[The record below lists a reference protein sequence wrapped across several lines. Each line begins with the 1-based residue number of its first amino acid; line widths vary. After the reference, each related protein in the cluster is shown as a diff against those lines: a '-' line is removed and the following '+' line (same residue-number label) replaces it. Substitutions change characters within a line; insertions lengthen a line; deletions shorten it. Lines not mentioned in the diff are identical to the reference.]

1 MIVNHSI
8 NIVVEL
14 MLFSVFIN
22 DLFLCNKK
30 AVKMKQMITL
40 STFCFHGSQDQVI
53 LNLFNDFGTIQ
64 KLFLS
69 DNLMSH

>member
-14 MLFSVFIN
+14 VLFSVFFN

-30 AVKMKQMITL
+30 AIEMKQMITL
-40 STFCFHGSQDQVI
+40 TTFSFYGSQDQVI
-53 LNLFNDFGTIQ
+53 LNLFNDFVII
-64 KLFLS
+64 
-69 DNLMSH
+69 